1 MYMVE
6 LGNAVIQ
13 WISAVGFPIVMC
25 LILIKY
31 LQSIEQT
38 YQEELKELRKSIDA
52 NTITLTKLAERLFKN
67 G

>member
-1 MYMVE
+1 MYMVDV
-6 LGNAVIQ
+6 GNAVVQ

-31 LQSIEQT
+31 LQGIEQT

-52 NTITLTKLAERLFKN
+52 NTITLTKVAERLFKK
-67 G
+67 

>member
-1 MYMVE
+1 MVE

-31 LQSIEQT
+31 LEGIEQT
-38 YQEELKELRKSIDA
+38 YQDELKELRNSIDV
-52 NTITLTKLAERLFKN
+52 NTITLTKLAERLLKN

>member
-1 MYMVE
+1 MVE

>member
-1 MYMVE
+1 MHMVE

-31 LQSIEQT
+31 LEGIEQT

-52 NTITLTKLAERLFKN
+52 NTITLAKLAERLFKN

>member
-1 MYMVE
+1 MVE

-31 LQSIEQT
+31 LEGIEQT

>member
-1 MYMVE
+1 MVE

-31 LQSIEQT
+31 LQGIEQT

>member
-1 MYMVE
+1 MIE
-6 LGNAVIQ
+6 IGNAVIQ

-31 LQSIEQT
+31 LEGIEKT

-52 NTITLTKLAERLFKN
+52 NTVTLTKLTERLFKN

>member
-1 MYMVE
+1 MHMVE

-31 LQSIEQT
+31 LEGIEQT
-38 YQEELKELRKSIDA
+38 YQEELKELRKAIDA

>member
-1 MYMVE
+1 MVDVW
-6 LGNAVIQ
+6 NAVIQ
-13 WISAVGFPIVMC
+13 GVSTVGFPIVMC

-31 LQSIEQT
+31 LEGIEQT
-38 YQEELKELRKSIDA
+38 YQEELKELRKAIDA

>member
-1 MYMVE
+1 MVE
-6 LGNAVIQ
+6 IGNAVIQ

-31 LQSIEQT
+31 LEGIEQT
-38 YQEELKELRKSIDA
+38 YQEELKELRKAIDA